1 MNVNESVIGEKGA
14 QERGEKAEEAGT
26 VVEKGLGE
34 ERWWVTSPLAERT
47 NRFRVCRLCFLSVG
61 EEGVETG
68 QVRGKRKRAVAI
80 GRDEK
85 SMKRRVGED
94 KGGRTRTEMCIS
106 EEQWSDRASSTGE
119 RERERSFYYRERLQ
133 PRISYVLIKFRLS
146 SIHPVRICLHPLLLL
161 LTAAFC

>member
-34 ERWWVTSPLAERT
+34 ERWWVVSPLAERT

-68 QVRGKRKRAVAI
+68 QVRVQTEARGGNRK
-80 GRDEK
+80 G
-85 SMKRRVGED
+85 
-94 KGGRTRTEMCIS
+94 
-106 EEQWSDRASSTGE
+106 
-119 RERERSFYYRERLQ
+119 
-133 PRISYVLIKFRLS
+133 
-146 SIHPVRICLHPLLLL
+146 
-161 LTAAFC
+161 